1 MTRRSRLAPATPC
14 TLVIFGASGDL
25 TKRLLAPSLRNL
37 DEDGLLPKRLAVI
50 GFSRSRP
57 SEEVMAMRGFRWI
70 CGDFDSPEAWKALGE
85 EAQNAF
91 KEIGSEDCLFYL
103 ATAPEQFLNV
113 CEHIAELGLLSEAGG
128 HWRRVIIEKPFG
140 TDLES
145 ARELNQSLTRL
156 MGEHQIYRI
165 DHYLGKETVQNILV
179 FRFGNGVFEPIWN
192 RRYVDHVQITVA
204 ETLGVEKRGNY
215 YDQAGAVRDMVPNH
229 LFQLLTLTAMEP
241 PSTLAA
247 HALHHEQVKVLQAV
261 DPIQADHRSTT
272 AVRAQY
278 VGINVDGKQIPGY
291 LEEDKVDPRSTT
303 ETYAAFRVEVDNW
316 RWAGVPFYLRT
327 GKRLRRKK
335 TEVVIQFKQ
344 PPLALFRQADMAPPA
359 ANMVIISIQP
369 EETIKIRMA
378 AKVPGPDLSASPVDL
393 GFNYAEYFGAKPQTG
408 YETLLYDAM
417 TGDRNLFKPADV
429 VESGWSVVEPLLQVA
444 RDRTG
449 PLATYT
455 VGSDGPAAADALL
468 AREGRQWRPL

>member
-1 MTRRSRLAPATPC
+1 MNVRSRLAPATPC

-37 DEDGLLPKRLAVI
+37 DEEGLLPKRFAVV

-57 SEEVMAMRGFRWI
+57 DEDVMSLRGFRHV
-70 CGDFDSPEAWKALGE
+70 CGDFDSDAAWKALAE
-85 EAQNAF
+85 EVAAAF
-91 KEIGSEDCLFYL
+91 EDVGSENCLFYL
-103 ATAPEQFLNV
+103 ATAPEQFLKV
-113 CEHIAELGLLSEAGG
+113 CENIAELGLLNESGG
-128 HWRRVIIEKPFG
+128 RWRRIVVEKPFG

-145 ARELNQSLTRL
+145 ARALNQAMLQL

-179 FRFGNGVFEPIWN
+179 FRFGNGIFEPIWN
-192 RRYVDHVQITVA
+192 RRYVDHIQITVS
-204 ETLGVEKRGNY
+204 ETLGVEKRGGY
-215 YDQAGAVRDMVPNH
+215 YDLAGAVRDMVPNH

-241 PSTLAA
+241 PSTLEAQ
-247 HALHHEQVKVLQAV
+247 ALHHEQVKVLDAV
-261 DPIQADHRSTT
+261 DPLRADHHNS
-272 AVRAQY
+272 AAIRAQY

-291 LEEDKVDPRSTT
+291 LEEPKVAPRSNT
-303 ETYAAFRVEVDNW
+303 ETYAAFRLEVDNW

-327 GKRLRRKK
+327 GKRLRKKK
-335 TEVVIQFKQ
+335 TEVAIQFKQ

-359 ANMVIISIQP
+359 PNMIVISIQP
-369 EETIKIRMA
+369 EETIRIRMA
-378 AKVPGPDLSASPVDL
+378 AKVPGPDLAASAVDL
-393 GFNYAEYFGAKPQTG
+393 GFNYDDYFGAKPRTG

-417 TGDRNLFKPADV
+417 TADRSLFKPAEV
-429 VESGWSVVEPLLQVA
+429 VEAGWRIVEPILEAA
-444 RDRTG
+444 RERSA

-468 AREGRQWRPL
+468 AREGRQWRSL

>member
-1 MTRRSRLAPATPC
+1 MTARSRLAPATPC

-37 DEDGLLPKRLAVI
+37 DEEGLLPKRFAVI

-57 SEEVMAMRGFRWI
+57 SEEVMSLRGFQWI
-70 CGDFDSPEAWKALGE
+70 CGDFASVEAWKALGE
-85 EAQNAF
+85 QLHKTF
-91 KEIGSEDCLFYL
+91 KEVGSEDCLFYL
-103 ATAPEQFLNV
+103 ATSPDQFLNV
-113 CEHIAELGLLSEAGG
+113 CEHIAELGLLNESGG
-128 HWRRVIIEKPFG
+128 RWRRVVIEKPFG

-145 ARELNQSLTRL
+145 ARSLNQSLLRL

-179 FRFGNGVFEPIWN
+179 FRFGNGIFEPIWN

-204 ETLGVEKRGNY
+204 ETLGVEMRGEY

-247 HALHHEQVKVLQAV
+247 HELHHEQVKILDAVEPLQV
-261 DPIQADHRSTT
+261 DHRSTA

-278 VGINVDGKQIPGY
+278 VGINVDGKKIPGY
-291 LEEDKVDPRSTT
+291 LEEPNVNARSTT
-303 ETYAAFRVEVDNW
+303 ETYAAFRLEVDNW

-327 GKRLRRKK
+327 GKRLGRKK
-335 TEVVIQFKQ
+335 SEVAIQFKQ
-344 PPLALFRQADMAPPA
+344 PPLALFRQADMAPPD
-359 ANMVIISIQP
+359 ANMIAISIQP

-378 AKVPGPDLSASPVDL
+378 AKVPGPDLSASAVDL
-393 GFNYAEYFGAKPQTG
+393 RFNYDDYFGDKPKTG

-417 TGDRNLFKPADV
+417 TGDRNLFKPAAV
-429 VESGWSVVEPLLQVA
+429 VEAGWRVVEPILEAA
-444 RDRTG
+444 RERTV
-449 PLATYT
+449 PLSTYT

-468 AREGRQWRPL
+468 ARDGRQWRPL

>member
-1 MTRRSRLAPATPC
+1 MTPRSRLAPATPC

-37 DEDGLLPKRLAVI
+37 DEEGLLPKRMAVI

-57 SEEVMAMRGFRWI
+57 GDEVTSLRGFRWVQ
-70 CGDFDSPEAWKALGE
+70 GDFDSPEAWKALGE
-85 EAQNAF
+85 EVAAAF
-91 KEIGSEDCLFYL
+91 KEVGSEDCLFYL

-113 CEHIAELGLLSEAGG
+113 CEHVAELGLLNESGG
-128 HWRRVIIEKPFG
+128 HWRRVVIEKPFG
-140 TDLES
+140 TDLAS
-145 ARELNQSLTRL
+145 ARTLNQALTRL

-179 FRFGNGVFEPIWN
+179 FRFGNGIFEPIWN

-204 ETLGVEKRGNY
+204 ETLGVELRGGY

-247 HALHHEQVKVLQAV
+247 HALHHEQVKVLEAV
-261 DPIQADHRSTT
+261 DPIHGDHRSTN

-291 LEEDKVDPRSTT
+291 LEEQKVDPRSTT
-303 ETYAAFRVEVDNW
+303 ETYAAFRLEVDNW

-335 TEVVIQFKQ
+335 SEVAIQFKQ
-344 PPLALFRQADMAPPA
+344 PPLALFRQADMAPPVP
-359 ANMVIISIQP
+359 NMIVISIQP
-369 EETIKIRMA
+369 EETIKIRMS
-378 AKVPGPDLSASPVDL
+378 AKVPGPDLSASAVDL
-393 GFNYAEYFGAKPQTG
+393 GFNYDDYFGAKPQTG

-429 VESGWSVVEPLLQVA
+429 VEAGWNVVEPILESA
-444 RDRTG
+444 RERTG
-449 PLATYT
+449 PLFNYT

-468 AREGRQWRPL
+468 AREGRQWRSL